1 MDPFHWLEDATVKI
15 TATTSGAD
23 RAALKK
29 MPTGRV
35 QIEVYNSG
43 AAPVFIRKGTDAT
56 VTASAS
62 NPDKPIG
69 PGVTEVLTLINRPTA
84 PITHIAAV
92 TVSGTADVYVTVG
105 AGI

>member
-15 TATTSGAD
+15 AATTSGTD
-23 RAALKK
+23 RAALKRT
-29 MPTGRV
+29 PTGRV
-35 QIEVYNSG
+35 QIEIYNSG
-43 AAPVFIRKGTDAT
+43 AVPVFIRKGSDAT

-69 PGVTEVLTLINRPTA
+69 PGVTEVLTLINRPAA
-84 PITHIAAV
+84 PVTHIAAV
-92 TVSGTADVYVTVG
+92 TASGTADVYITVG